1 MANKKTVMEQ
11 YDAIKAMLNGE
22 TVEGYTLADAVA
34 FIDKRME
41 ITAKKNA
48 SGKNAEPTPKQ
59 REKMA
64 ETERMKSDVLSVMAD
79 NTQYSPTDLLKLVDN
94 PAITSTQKLTPLLT
108 ALIGDGAIVKNT
120 VKGRSVYSLP
130 IVAEVAED

>member
-130 IVAEVAED
+130 TVAEVAED

>member
-11 YDAIKAMLNGE
+11 YDAVKAMLNGE

-130 IVAEVAED
+130 TVAEVAED

>member
-64 ETERMKSDVLSVMAD
+64 ETKRMKSDVLSVMAD

-108 ALIGDGAIVKNT
+108 ALIDDGAIVKNT
-120 VKGRSVYSLP
+120 VKGRSVYS
-130 IVAEVAED
+130 IVE